1 MAERSPSRQQ
11 PESFAWSEENRAW
24 CEAQLT
30 KYPEGRQA
38 SAVIPFLWRAQKQE
52 GWVTI
57 PAMEAIAKQLSMPY
71 IRVYEVATF
80 YTMFNLK
87 PEGRYFVQ
95 LCGTTPCQLR
105 GSEELIEVC
114 HEVIGPQHAITPSG
128 NLSWLEVECLGACC
142 NAPMVQ
148 IGDYYYQDLTPEVF
162 RDILQRLDRGEHV
175 EPGVFNA
182 GRHTSDPEGENTTL
196 NDPVLYD
203 GSMVAKSL
211 PNAGAAQG

>member
-1 MAERSPSRQQ
+1 
-11 PESFAWSEENRAW
+11 
-24 CEAQLT
+24 
-30 KYPEGRQA
+30 
-38 SAVIPFLWRAQKQE
+38 
-52 GWVTI
+52 
-57 PAMEAIAKQLSMPY
+57 
-71 IRVYEVATF
+71 
-80 YTMFNLK
+80 
-87 PEGRYFVQ
+87 
-95 LCGTTPCQLR
+95 
-105 GSEELIEVC
+105 
-114 HEVIGPQHAITPSG
+114 
-128 NLSWLEVECLGACC
+128 
-142 NAPMVQ
+142 MVQ